1 MIERVTE
8 LNTSRERPTRANE
21 RSRRHLGLQLS
32 VQTQVYGGGQW
43 CHLRCGSRSEGG
55 ERLVRGGCGVS
66 RFAVGKVLRGFICSS
81 CPLAQQSPQTRR
93 TRATNPPTSAITGA
107 TGGQVGPS
115 TPCDERTTEGQRPS
129 DPQGWWGGGRTHASR
144 IRGRQ
149 PSTRG
154 RRSS

>member
-8 LNTSRERPTRANE
+8 LNTSRQRPTRANE
-21 RSRRHLGLQLS
+21 RSRCHLGLQLS
-32 VQTQVYGGGQW
+32 VETHVYGGGQR
-43 CHLRCGSRSEGG
+43 CHLRCGSRSGG

-81 CPLAQQSPQTRR
+81 CTLAQQSPQTRR
-93 TRATNPPTSAITGA
+93 TRAANPPTSAITGA
-107 TGGQVGPS
+107 AGGQVGPI

-144 IRGRQ
+144 IRGHQ

-154 RRSS
+154 RWSS